1 MLQAKASSQGLLQGL
16 GQRDKQMES
25 EMAAITM
32 EQALRSPFCAA
43 KRACWVQ
50 LLTNSTRKAYA

>member
-25 EMAAITM
+25 ERAITM
-32 EQALRSPFCAA
+32 EQALRSPFWAA
-43 KRACWVQ
+43 KRAC
-50 LLTNSTRKAYA
+50 